1 MTKYQKIW
9 WFTWGIFFIL
19 CLFNYVYMLFSAE
32 NIHIIN
38 IEHKFYLCI
47 LSMAAVSLA
56 PVKFGKILLWFVLF
70 CSLAAIHNLPEFQKI
85 TEIEACVEGKCKTVK
100 NTNIPTITDEKN
112 KDILKIQHSSYQAF
126 YIHKNA

>member
-1 MTKYQKIW
+1 M
-9 WFTWGIFFIL
+9 GNIFHFMSFQL
-19 CLFNYVYMLFSAE
+19 CLYAISAE

-85 TEIEACVEGKCKTVK
+85 TEIEACAEGKCKTVK

-126 YIHKNA
+126 YIHKNT

>member
-85 TEIEACVEGKCKTVK
+85 TEIEACAEGKCKTVLG
-100 NTNIPTITDEKN
+100 PD
-112 KDILKIQHSSYQAF
+112 DDC
-126 YIHKNA
+126 